1 MTAYPALPPMT
12 AWQKELLAIL
22 LVQSA
27 RFWDLPDDP
36 LEDLDSWFPELQR
49 EREAALASASILELI
64 LQDADLTLTYRRWEA
79 GAVIDTRLEELHED
93 AHDR

>member
-12 AWQKELLAIL
+12 GWQKEVLAIL
-22 LVQSA
+22 LAQSA

-36 LEDLDSWFPELQR
+36 LEDLGLWFPELQE
-49 EREAALASASILELI
+49 EREAALAADTIH
-64 LQDADLTLTYRRWEA
+64 ADLTLTYRRYEPRA
-79 GAVIDTRLEELHED
+79 FIDTRLEELHED

>member
-1 MTAYPALPPMT
+1 MTAQYPALPPMT

-36 LEDLDSWFPELQR
+36 LEDLGLWFPELQE

-79 GAVIDTRLEELHED
+79 GAVIDALLEGLED
-93 AHDR
+93 G

>member
-12 AWQKELLAIL
+12 GWQKEVLAIL
-22 LVQSA
+22 LAQSA

-64 LQDADLTLTYRRWEA
+64 LQDADLTLTYRRYEPRA
-79 GAVIDTRLEELHED
+79 FIDTRLGELHED